1 MTTELRTM
9 LLEADPVPHNEYF
22 EGSDELAAI
31 FSTIQRRTSMVKQD
45 ERRPDVVP
53 IGSEPPRR
61 RRTALVIAAAAFAVV
76 IAVIGG
82 IAVLSSPPGTTV
94 PPVTT
99 ESPTTTAAPDQTT
112 TTTTEAPTET
122 AVTTPTVSPTDQALI
137 DGMVAALNA
146 EEIGS
151 FVGHFTP
158 ETRVAWWTLS
168 DRTSPYSDWGT
179 AIEND
184 LERLSVMRDMRWNIV
199 ECAPSEF
206 TSAILCDAEA
216 TGRLWGEIRPVDTLL
231 SFTFEDR
238 SLVGFEFRPNRGH
251 WELNE
256 GPFRAWLDE
265 NHPGDWDLMTPVVN
279 TEESLAL
286 YDQRLTEYEEF
297 RWRSALDDD
306 ELAVLDGLEA
316 AFNAE
321 DVDAFASY
329 FTLDTLF
336 ISEVGSFAGDTLT
349 SLRDRGG
356 FEALTNR
363 MRWRAAMDQTLELVE
378 CVRSDAGDSIRCE
391 VVLGGPFY
399 GRLGGVKGVLTTEI
413 VGGTV
418 ASYSLERNERDFLL
432 VYQPFET
439 WLEAEVPGINL
450 FPLGAPSDEGSAMW
464 EQYLPRYLATLEG

>member
-9 LLEADPVPHNEYF
+9 LLEANPVPHNEYF

-31 FSTIQRRTSMVKQD
+31 FSTIERRTSMVKQD
-45 ERRPDVVP
+45 ERHPDVVA
-53 IGSEPPRR
+53 IGTEPPRR
-61 RRTALVIAAAAFAVV
+61 RRTAVLVVAAAFAAV
-76 IAVIGG
+76 IAVVG
-82 IAVLSSPPGTTV
+82 IVAALSGPTTDTTV
-94 PPVTT
+94 PPATT
-99 ESPTTTAAPDQTT
+99 P
-112 TTTTEAPTET
+112 TTEAPPTSVASTSTTTFTTT
-122 AVTTPTVSPTDQALI
+122 APVPTVAPADEAFI
-137 DGMVAALNA
+137 GEIVGALNA
-146 EEIGS
+146 EGIGL
-151 FVGHFTP
+151 FVGHFAP

-184 LERLSVMRDMRWNIV
+184 LERLVVRDMRWEIV
-199 ECAPSEF
+199 DCQPSEF
-206 TSAILCDAEA
+206 TSAILCEAEA

-231 SFTFEDR
+231 SFTIEDGT
-238 SLVGFEFRPNRGH
+238 LVGFEFRPNRGH

-256 GPFRAWLDE
+256 APFREWLDE

-297 RWRSALDDD
+297 RWRSALGSD
-306 ELAVLDGLEA
+306 ELAVLDGLVT
-316 AFNAE
+316 AFNSE
-321 DVDAFASY
+321 DVDGFASY

-336 ISEVGSFAGDTLT
+336 ISDIGSFAGDTLT

-363 MRWRAAMDQTLELVE
+363 IRWRAAMDQTLELVE
-378 CVRSDAGDSIRCE
+378 CVRSESGDAIRCD

-413 VGGTV
+413 VDGAV

-432 VYQPFET
+432 VYLPFET

-450 FPLGAPSDEGSAMW
+450 FPLNAPTEEGIAMW
-464 EQYLPRYLATLEG
+464 EQYLPDYLASLEG